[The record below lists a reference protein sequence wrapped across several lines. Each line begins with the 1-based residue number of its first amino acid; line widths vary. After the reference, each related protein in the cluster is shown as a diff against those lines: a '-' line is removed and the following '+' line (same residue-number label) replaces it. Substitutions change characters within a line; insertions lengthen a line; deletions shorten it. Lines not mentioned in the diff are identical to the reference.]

1 MNATMSNKKIVGL
14 AGSICLALGTFAPI
28 ISVPF
33 STLNYVNNGSGDGI
47 FVLFLAAVSAIAIL
61 ISRYRFLWFTGITS
75 LALIAMTFFSL
86 SSKISGIQER
96 VRSDLAGNPFRGI
109 GILMTHTVQLQWG
122 WLPLIVGGVLIV
134 VCVLMSE
141 VQTQEEV

>member
-61 ISRYRFLWFTGITS
+61 ISSYRFLWFTGITS

-86 SSKISGIQER
+86 SSKISSIQER

-109 GILMTHTVQLQWG
+109 GILMTHTVQFQWG
-122 WLPLIVGGVLIV
+122 WLPLIVGGVLII
-134 VCVLMSE
+134 VCVLMNE
-141 VQTQEEV
+141 T

>member
-109 GILMTHTVQLQWG
+109 GILMTHTVQFQWG

>member
-109 GILMTHTVQLQWG
+109 GILMTYTVQLQWG

>member
-61 ISRYRFLWFTGITS
+61 ISSYRFLWFTGITS

-109 GILMTHTVQLQWG
+109 GILMTHTVQFQWG
-122 WLPLIVGGVLIV
+122 WLPLIVGGVLII
-134 VCVLMSE
+134 VCVLMNE
-141 VQTQEEV
+141 T